1 MRYRT
6 AYPNELCHYGVLGM
20 HWGVRRYQNYDG
32 TRIASGSPPVKN
44 PNSLKGGSQRLHLG
58 TGEVQRAKAG
68 GFRNTIVGGQGGK
81 AKGTARL
88 AAKAPSTSE
97 VLFGPQV
104 KKGKDKEKSSN
115 VKEMLKDIGDAAEG
129 AGKLADHAKKRDKK
143 VREANEKQRKQR
155 QKEAKQMSDK
165 ELRDSIN
172 RIKMEREYE
181 SLTTK
186 EVETGYDKFKEVMG
200 EVKDV
205 AVTAAAVAGLVLTII
220 KIKKSLGHSEMTDD
234 QRNELNSFIEI
245 GNYDDEFIA
254 HAMDLDLDY
263 IIDYFDLSDDF
274 LAHYGVLGQKW
285 GVRRYQNYDGTRIG
299 ASQKKMSKTDAFR
312 SNSLSK
318 EERIVQK
325 AFGIR
330 KRNIEQLRKKEKKLE
345 ELRKIEKQNIPSN
358 TYHYERSD
366 EYKKL
371 QTALAKERNPK
382 RQKELQKQLQDHEA
396 ESKRLNNLLMDT
408 SKKVSDIVGN
418 YNDYWMVTDNTLI
431 NKNTGMLITYDDWNS
446 AVSGQDLKRSLFG
459 RARTEKVQMDIMAP
473 KMSNTELKR
482 ARDFYTAKKEY
493 DSALKTQR
501 SEVGRFWEDVQSGKI
516 SQKDRGRNRI
526 LDLNANKTK
535 IARDRLE
542 KTYSKLSIE
551 KLDSEV
557 TDIGEEYALDII
569 YRR

>member
-88 AAKAPSTSE
+88 AAKAPSTSD

-186 EVETGYDKFKEVMG
+186 EVETGYDKFKEVMS

-205 AVTAAAVAGLVLTII
+205 AATAVAVAGLVLTII

-245 GNYDDEFIA
+245 GDYDDEFIA

-263 IIDYFDLSDDF
+263 IIDYFDLSDDS

-299 ASQKKMSKTDAFR
+299 VGSGSGGGGGGSSSDNTNGKSVDKTISGSKYKSSDTKKAVNSWKKAQDVFRNKVDPARDKYFKLSDKYGENDKRTKAAFDDMVNARNEYDMYVKDAADKFKNIPYDDIDDDVLEIGQHAFTWTYGDEVDSSYTGPTISDRGKTYKHESSNPYVEILGDAPGGELALRRKPKVPDPIADKKLKKKM
-312 SNSLSK
+312 
-318 EERIVQK
+318 
-325 AFGIR
+325 
-330 KRNIEQLRKKEKKLE
+330 EK
-345 ELRKIEKQNIPSN
+345 
-358 TYHYERSD
+358 
-366 EYKKL
+366 
-371 QTALAKERNPK
+371 
-382 RQKELQKQLQDHEA
+382 
-396 ESKRLNNLLMDT
+396 
-408 SKKVSDIVGN
+408 
-418 YNDYWMVTDNTLI
+418 
-431 NKNTGMLITYDDWNS
+431 
-446 AVSGQDLKRSLFG
+446 DLKKS
-459 RARTEKVQMDIMAP
+459 
-473 KMSNTELKR
+473 
-482 ARDFYTAKKEY
+482 
-493 DSALKTQR
+493 QR
-501 SEVGRFWEDVQSGKI
+501 Q
-516 SQKDRGRNRI
+516 
-526 LDLNANKTK
+526 
-535 IARDRLE
+535 
-542 KTYSKLSIE
+542 
-551 KLDSEV
+551 
-557 TDIGEEYALDII
+557 DII
-569 YRR
+569 DYYRIRR

>member
-88 AAKAPSTSE
+88 AAKSPSTSE

-205 AVTAAAVAGLVLTII
+205 AVTAAEIAGLVLTII
-220 KIKKSLGHSEMTDD
+220 KIKESLGHSEMTED

-245 GNYDDEFIA
+245 GDYDDEFIA

-263 IIDYFDLSDDF
+263 VIDYLDLSDDF

-299 ASQKKMSKTDAFR
+299 TGSGNKKQSTAIKNFKSNMRLLTDPNWKNNIIPLKEQKIFGGKGRTVGELKANSESKKEELANLRSQKAKQKVFDFNDRVYEHDMLVKKFNESTNIREKKQ
-312 SNSLSK
+312 LSK
-318 EERIVQK
+318 ELSEHEQES
-325 AFGIR
+325 IR
-330 KRNIEQLRKKEKKLE
+330 LYDENESYRKKLYSITGSIDNYVPNKEAKSKA
-345 ELRKIEKQNIPSN
+345 
-358 TYHYERSD
+358 D
-366 EYKKL
+366 EWI
-371 QTALAKERNPK
+371 
-382 RQKELQKQLQDHEA
+382 
-396 ESKRLNNLLMDT
+396 SK
-408 SKKVSDIVGN
+408 
-418 YNDYWMVTDNTLI
+418 
-431 NKNTGMLITYDDWNS
+431 
-446 AVSGQDLKRSLFG
+446 SGDL
-459 RARTEKVQMDIMAP
+459 T
-473 KMSNTELKR
+473 
-482 ARDFYTAKKEY
+482 
-493 DSALKTQR
+493 
-501 SEVGRFWEDVQSGKI
+501 I
-516 SQKDRGRNRI
+516 SQLEHDYLQGYKSKHSV
-526 LDLNANKTK
+526 DLFNPINDLMFKSAMSDKNLKKAMTRRKTSAEIK
-535 IARDRLE
+535 
-542 KTYSKLSIE
+542 KQY
-551 KLDSEV
+551 
-557 TDIGEEYALDII
+557 G
-569 YRR
+569 

>member
-58 TGEVQRAKAG
+58 TGEIQRTKAG
-68 GFRNTIVGGQGGK
+68 GFKNTIVGGQGGK

-97 VLFGPQV
+97 VLFGPQI

-143 VREANEKQRKQR
+143 VREANEKQKKQR

-220 KIKKSLGHSEMTDD
+220 KIKKSLGHSEMTED

-245 GNYDDEFIA
+245 GDYDDEFIA
-254 HAMDLDLDY
+254 HAMDLDLEY
-263 IIDYFDLSDDF
+263 VIDYFDLSDDF

-299 ASQKKMSKTDAFR
+299 TGSGVGGSKGSGSIGRNIAKKVKKFDTSRLASKTSD
-312 SNSLSK
+312 SVSK
-318 EERIVQK
+318 YKNANTQK
-325 AFGIR
+325 AVDAWKKHEEIYWNEVDPARDEYFKLNAKYGANDPRTKKAQDKMVAAWDKSDKYSKIAVDNFKNIPYDDIDDDVLSIGQHASTWKYDVKVEDIDNYDGPTVR
-330 KRNIEQLRKKEKKLE
+330 SWSTSKQDYEVFKFESQNPNIEILGDAPGGEIALRRRPKNPDPIADAKAAKK
-345 ELRKIEKQNIPSN
+345 RKE
-358 TYHYERSD
+358 D
-366 EYKKL
+366 
-371 QTALAKERNPK
+371 LAKSE
-382 RQKELQKQLQDHEA
+382 
-396 ESKRLNNLLMDT
+396 
-408 SKKVSDIVGN
+408 I
-418 YNDYWMVTDNTLI
+418 
-431 NKNTGMLITYDDWNS
+431 
-446 AVSGQDLKRSLFG
+446 QDLKD
-459 RARTEKVQMDIMAP
+459 A
-473 KMSNTELKR
+473 
-482 ARDFYTAKKEY
+482 Y
-493 DSALKTQR
+493 
-501 SEVGRFWEDVQSGKI
+501 KI
-516 SQKDRGRNRI
+516 TGDKSFLQAAKDRER
-526 LDLNANKTK
+526 K
-535 IARDRLE
+535 I
-542 KTYSKLSIE
+542 K
-551 KLDSEV
+551 
-557 TDIGEEYALDII
+557 
-569 YRR
+569 RR

>member
-68 GFRNTIVGGQGGK
+68 GFKNTIVGGQGGK

-155 QKEAKQMSDK
+155 QKEVKQMSDK

-205 AVTAAAVAGLVLTII
+205 AVTAAAIAGLVLTII
-220 KIKKSLGHSEMTDD
+220 KIKKSLGHSEMTED

-245 GNYDDEFIA
+245 GDYDDEFIA

-263 IIDYFDLSDDF
+263 VIDYFDLSDDF

-285 GVRRYQNYDGTRIG
+285 GVRRYQNYDGTRISTG
-299 ASQKKMSKTDAFR
+299 SVAR
-312 SNSLSK
+312 SNKGGGSSSGDIAKKVKKFDTSRLAASPFGAKKSK
-318 EERIVQK
+318 IRSDGKDESTFTHEQRRTSQDARKDAEEFARAK
-325 AFGIR
+325 AFYGEGAGNRR
-330 KRNIEQLRKKEKKLE
+330 KVIKTTVEAKKKKDKFYAEEFEYHLSQQDMEYHMEKAKGERRNKDAQKSAKSAARKLE
-345 ELRKIEKQNIPSN
+345 SGLRFAS
-358 TYHYERSD
+358 
-366 EYKKL
+366 
-371 QTALAKERNPK
+371 
-382 RQKELQKQLQDHEA
+382 
-396 ESKRLNNLLMDT
+396 
-408 SKKVSDIVGN
+408 
-418 YNDYWMVTDNTLI
+418 
-431 NKNTGMLITYDDWNS
+431 
-446 AVSGQDLKRSLFG
+446 
-459 RARTEKVQMDIMAP
+459 
-473 KMSNTELKR
+473 
-482 ARDFYTAKKEY
+482 
-493 DSALKTQR
+493 
-501 SEVGRFWEDVQSGKI
+501 RF
-516 SQKDRGRNRI
+516 
-526 LDLNANKTK
+526 L
-535 IARDRLE
+535 
-542 KTYSKLSIE
+542 
-551 KLDSEV
+551 
-557 TDIGEEYALDII
+557 
-569 YRR
+569 